1 MYYIYKATNKV
12 NGKVYIGQ
20 TIDFKRRKAEH
31 LSSKN
36 GIHAKC
42 VFHRAIQKYGKEN
55 FEWEIIDTCQT
66 LDEALFLES
75 MYISKYNSCTFMEN
89 SNGYNILYTQDG
101 KKSLVHNSQKVIA
114 YDLKG
119 NFVGIYNSMQEAG
132 RELGC
137 QGANIKKCLIEKRK
151 STGNYQ
157 FAYYKKNYPQKIKP
171 YKTNELEAKYKKVY
185 QYDTSFCFI
194 SEHHSLMECA
204 ESIGGNRNALSRA
217 IKEKRPYKNFIFTFK
232 KL

>member
-31 LSSKN
+31 LSLKN

-55 FEWEIIDTCQT
+55 FEWEIIDTCKT

-75 MYISKYNSCTFMEN
+75 MYISEYNSCTFMEN

-137 QGANIKKCLIEKRK
+137 QGTNIKKCLIGKRK

-157 FAYYKKNYPQKIKP
+157 FSYYKKNYPRKIKP

-185 QYDTSFCFI
+185 QYDTSFNFMC
-194 SEHHSLMECA
+194 EHHSLMECA
-204 ESIGGNRNALSRA
+204 ESIGGNRNTLSKA
-217 IKEKRPYKNFIFTFK
+217 IKEKRPYKSFIFTFK
-232 KL
+232 KF

>member
-1 MYYIYKATNKV
+1 MYYIYKATNKI
-12 NGKVYIGQ
+12 NNKIYIGQ
-20 TIDFKRRKAEH
+20 TVDFKRRKAEH

-36 GIHAKC
+36 GVHAKC

-55 FEWEIIDTCQT
+55 FKWEIIDKCET
-66 LDEALFLES
+66 LDKALHLES

-89 SNGYNILYTQDG
+89 SNGYNIVYSQEG
-101 KKSLVHNSQKVIA
+101 KKALVHNSKKVIA

-119 NFVGIYNSMQEAG
+119 CFVGIYDSYEHAG
-132 RELGC
+132 RELKC
-137 QGANIKKCLIEKRK
+137 QAPNIRKCVMGKRK

-157 FAYYKKNYPQKIKP
+157 FTAYKEDYPLKIQE

-185 QYDTSFCFI
+185 QYDTSFNFI
-194 SEHHSLMECA
+194 REFYSLSECA
-204 ESIGGNRNALSRA
+204 DSIGGNRTVLSRT
-217 IKEKRPYKNFIFTFK
+217 IKEKRPYKNFIYSFE